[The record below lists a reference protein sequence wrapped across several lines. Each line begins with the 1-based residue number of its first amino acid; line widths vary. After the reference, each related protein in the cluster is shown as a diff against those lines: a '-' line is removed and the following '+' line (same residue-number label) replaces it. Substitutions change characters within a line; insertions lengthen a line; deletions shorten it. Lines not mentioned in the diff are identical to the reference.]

1 MNRLKT
7 LLTLTL
13 AAALLSFP
21 PRPARS
27 FAQGTRRGPALT
39 AQQQQRA
46 WTLEEALAQ
55 MRLHPQDAYLQ
66 YVALQLAR
74 RAGRFGEVAAE
85 VQSLVPN
92 GRTAN
97 ALRRDRVDLFSIF
110 NGALAVQESLQLDTM
125 RAATPEAASDP
136 AAEAAREDFLDV
148 PPPPAPPPGAR
159 PARRAGQSRGGRAQ
173 RRNAPAAPASR
184 PATPPARAKTIQ
196 TGQRP
201 DVAVSSLSGPTVKS
215 HPWEQML
222 GRRKAEVSALSRRVP
237 EDFYF
242 VEFRSLSKLLEAF
255 DAGDLWGTHLS
266 GQALHEARTLDA
278 GERLKRQLAIEPEPA
293 LSPFYDLAIG
303 EVAAVGSD
311 PFVREG
317 SDVTLLFRLKQPDL
331 FYPRMYSFLDKAERA
346 NPKAERTTGE
356 HLGAAYLQVTT
367 PERDLSVISGEPE
380 PGLHVRSNSLE
391 AFRRVVEA
399 IKGRDA
405 SGRRVRR
412 LGETPEFTYVRTLL
426 PRTEADEDG
435 FVYLSDPF
443 IRRLVG
449 PEMKL
454 TERRRLLCYNRLRM
468 IGHAALLYRTE
479 RGRWPASLPELHSAD
494 ASPGLFGEGA
504 LSCPEGGLY
513 ALSEDGTTGVC
524 TRHGHALHLT
534 PNLEIPVK
542 AVSAAEA
549 DEYRAFVAEYN
560 SYWRTFFDPIAVR
573 LKVTPRQYRAETV
586 ILPLIDNSIYTALA
600 AGLGGQPEALDA
612 RPVPRRNI
620 FSVNLR
626 FNKERLLKSAAGELR
641 AVDEEFFREMGV
653 PRGTAA
659 GVDGTEFL
667 SRGIGNQL
675 GFHVYDAR
683 PAFDLNMSSLVGL
696 FISDGAGV
704 SPSSLGGFEFLAL
717 MAVAS
722 VNSPVY
728 VSVPV
733 RDAQV
738 VDRFLEQTDAAWA
751 ALSRRG
757 RRGRFRLELEEDF
770 FKFTLTTGETAR
782 GFGLRFGPAKL
793 RFFWARIGEG
803 LYIASKPFIL
813 EDLAAMH
820 RAGGRPD
827 ADAARSA
834 APSHALARV
843 RADNWNEVLEDYRLS
858 WAENE
863 REACLNNLGPLS
875 SVSRAL
881 SARAPGGDAPPPPT
895 GEARDRSV
903 LELAGRLHAAR
914 FFCPEGGA
922 YQVSPDGLSVSCTV
936 HGGALAP
943 RQTTAPSER
952 SAAGRT
958 MRTLGGVTAS
968 LTFTGEGLHAVLTIE
983 RK

>member
-1 MNRLKT
+1 MNRPKT
-7 LLTLTL
+7 VLSLLL
-13 AAALLSFP
+13 AAVSLAFLLRGVTFSVAQD
-21 PRPARS
+21 ARAPQS
-27 FAQGTRRGPALT
+27 
-39 AQQQQRA
+39 
-46 WTLEEALAQ
+46 WTLDAALAQ
-55 MRLHPQDAYLQ
+55 MRLNPQDTYLQ
-66 YVALQLAR
+66 YVVLQLAR
-74 RAGRFGEVAAE
+74 REGRFAE
-85 VQSLVPN
+85 VVQEVQ
-92 GRTAN
+92 
-97 ALRRDRVDLFSIF
+97 ALIPTDRSARAERRDSVDLFSIF
-110 NGALAVQESLQLDTM
+110 NGALAVQESLQLDAM
-125 RAATPEAASDP
+125 RLAATGDAHP
-136 AAEAAREDFLDV
+136 APTPTPDATNYNFRV
-148 PPPPAPPPGAR
+148 TPPAPARRGSQARRRSPTAGAR
-159 PARRAGQSRGGRAQ
+159 RGT
-173 RRNAPAAPASR
+173 PAATTA
-184 PATPPARAKTIQ
+184 AAAVKEAQGPPRA
-196 TGQRP
+196 
-201 DVAVSSLSGPTVKS
+201 DVAVSALKGPTVKS

-222 GRRKAEVSALSRRVP
+222 GRRKPEVSALSRSVP

-242 VEFRSLSKLLEAF
+242 VEFRTLNKLLEAL
-255 DAGDLWGTHLS
+255 DAGDLWGTHVFN
-266 GQALHEARTLDA
+266 QALHEARTLDV
-278 GERLKRQLAIEPEPA
+278 GERLKRQLAIETEPA
-293 LSPFYDLAIG
+293 LRPFYDFVVG

-317 SDVTLLFRLKQPDL
+317 SDVTLLFRVKQQDL
-331 FYPRMYSFLDKAERA
+331 FFPRIYTFLDNAERA
-346 NPKAERTTGE
+346 HPKAERTTGE
-356 HLGAAYLQVTT
+356 HLGVAYVQVST

-380 PGLHVRSNSLE
+380 PGLYVHSNSLE

-399 IKGRDA
+399 VKGRDL

-412 LGETPEFTYVRTLL
+412 LGETAEFAYVRTLL
-426 PRTEADEDG
+426 PRTEAEEDG

-449 PEMKL
+449 PELKL

-468 IGHAALLYRTE
+468 VGHAALLYRTE
-479 RGRWPASLPELHSAD
+479 RGRWPASLEELRSAD

-524 TRHGHALHLT
+524 TRHGHALRLT

-549 DEYRAFVAEYN
+549 DEYRAFVNEYN
-560 SYWRTFFDPIAVR
+560 AYWRTFFDPIAVR
-573 LKVTPRQYRAETV
+573 LKITPQQYRAETV
-586 ILPLIDNSIYTALA
+586 ILPLIDNSIYTTLA

-612 RPVPRRNI
+612 LPVPRRNI

-626 FNKERLLKSAAGELR
+626 FNKERLLNSAARELR
-641 AVDEEFFREMGV
+641 EVDEEFFREMGV
-653 PRGTAA
+653 PRDRATRLN
-659 GVDGTEFL
+659 GTEFL
-667 SRGIGNQL
+667 SKGIGNQL

-683 PAFDLNMSSLVGL
+683 PAFDLNMPGLAGL
-696 FISDGAGV
+696 FVSEGAGV
-704 SPSSLGGFEFLAL
+704 SPSSLGGFELLAL

-751 ALSRRG
+751 AFTRRG
-757 RRGRFRLELEEDF
+757 RRGRFRLDLEEDF
-770 FKFTLTTGETAR
+770 FKFNLTTGETAR
-782 GFGLRFGPAKL
+782 GFGVRFGPAKL
-793 RFFWARIGEG
+793 RFFWARIGDG

-820 RAGGRPD
+820 KAGARPGADD
-827 ADAARSA
+827 ARPAATG
-834 APSHALARV
+834 HALARV

-875 SVSRAL
+875 NVSRAL
-881 SARAPGGDAPPPPT
+881 SARPPGGGGDTPPPN
-895 GEARDRSV
+895 GEARNRAV
-903 LELAGRLHAAR
+903 LELAERLHAAR
-914 FFCPEGGA
+914 YFCPEGGA
-922 YQVSPDGLSVSCTV
+922 YEVSPDGLSVSCAV
-936 HGGALAP
+936 HGGALTP

-958 MRTLGGVTAS
+958 MRTLSGVTAT
-968 LTFTGEGLHAVLTIE
+968 LTFMDEGLHAVLTVE